1 MTPPFDNRVLRRVM
15 QLSLDHKS
23 SIDIL
28 GEGQYDIGAVLQ
40 LPAERIWGIPQRRR
54 DRAAQLARGWSA
66 LDRRQQR

>member
-28 GEGQYDIGAVLQ
+28 GEGQYDIGAVL
-40 LPAERIWGIPQRRR
+40 PAAP
-54 DRAAQLARGWSA
+54 
-66 LDRRQQR
+66 